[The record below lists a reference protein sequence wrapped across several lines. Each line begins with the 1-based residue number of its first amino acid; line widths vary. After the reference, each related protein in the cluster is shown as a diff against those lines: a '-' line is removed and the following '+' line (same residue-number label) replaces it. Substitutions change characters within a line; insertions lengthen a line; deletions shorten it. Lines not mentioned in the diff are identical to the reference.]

1 MSFTGTFNTVDN
13 LKIWKNSGNYVT
25 GEGIDTNAR
34 EAAYGGAE
42 SYVQPTQTTS
52 VIATEIMPVAEPSGP
67 NLGIG
72 GSLGGQ
78 LTRLSCN
85 SVTNHRIN
93 SSWRCEPET
102 IHLSMGRNLSPSNLI
117 SIQWNKSFNRR
128 SNSMLNFYWKAVLKS
143 GEEISQF
150 DSEGKEV
157 SFGLIQE
164 QDKLKNIQSLAL
176 VCVEDNLS
184 HLAVNLQTGEF
195 LIRGGYFH
203 PYNALSPYYEDLHYR
218 IIFYRRK
225 RQHAGTGGVLIGKP
239 YIYRFLLGWQVT
251 YKGLN
256 YQRII
261 FYDPQAGSIEIK
273 AKR

>member
-1 MSFTGTFNTVDN
+1 
-13 LKIWKNSGNYVT
+13 
-25 GEGIDTNAR
+25 
-34 EAAYGGAE
+34 
-42 SYVQPTQTTS
+42 
-52 VIATEIMPVAEPSGP
+52 
-67 NLGIG
+67 
-72 GSLGGQ
+72 
-78 LTRLSCN
+78 
-85 SVTNHRIN
+85 
-93 SSWRCEPET
+93 
-102 IHLSMGRNLSPSNLI
+102 
-117 SIQWNKSFNRR
+117 
-128 SNSMLNFYWKAVLKS
+128 MLNFYWKAVLKS

-256 YQRII
+256 YQRIM